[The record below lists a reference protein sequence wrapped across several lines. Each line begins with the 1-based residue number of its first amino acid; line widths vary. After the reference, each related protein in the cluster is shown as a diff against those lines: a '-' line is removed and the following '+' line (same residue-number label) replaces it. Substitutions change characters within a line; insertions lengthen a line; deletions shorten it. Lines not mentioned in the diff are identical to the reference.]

1 MAFYTIERRMFR
13 LHIITAMITS
23 LFPSRSIRSDLRTYQ
38 SLDSLFH
45 YFQKAD
51 IYVHECL
58 VIHFH
63 PSSAEGWISPTGPIF
78 KEDNDI
84 LVHRCLK
91 VDSPWIVHLKFWSKA
106 PVLRQYLMTS
116 CRSLNS
122 NSCILDKG

>member
-1 MAFYTIERRMFR
+1 MNEWRKV
-13 LHIITAMITS
+13 S
-23 LFPSRSIRSDLRTYQ
+23 G
-38 SLDSLFH
+38 
-45 YFQKAD
+45 
-51 IYVHECL
+51 
-58 VIHFH
+58 
-63 PSSAEGWISPTGPIF
+63 SSASAAAEMPAGRRAGGVALGGTDLQGIPLALCARCVQRFLPCARRGSDPPHGEGWISPTGPIF